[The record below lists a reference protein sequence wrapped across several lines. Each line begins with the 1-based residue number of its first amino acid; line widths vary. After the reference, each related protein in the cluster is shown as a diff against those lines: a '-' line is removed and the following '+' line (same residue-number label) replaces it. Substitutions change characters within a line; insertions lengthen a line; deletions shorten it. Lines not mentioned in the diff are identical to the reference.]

1 MRSRREQEIVFDSA
15 HTLYFLGPM
24 VRTAR
29 ESVAK
34 RKWPGAASL
43 FLVALAHCNAP
54 SGGAA
59 ATASA
64 SAVPS
69 ASAAALPS
77 AIAAP
82 ATAAAAAGSMPD
94 LKGDLTSSVTS
105 SVPALKEAVASLTHT
120 IGEYGGQLGVAIVDM
135 QSGELIAA
143 QNDRRPMNPASNA
156 KLFTAAAA
164 LSVLHGNFRYE
175 TALYGE
181 QKGANVAKLVL
192 RGEGDPSLAT
202 KDLWDMVQDLKGL
215 GVRRIDGDI
224 LVDQR
229 FFDDNFIPPA
239 FEQQPNEWAYFRA
252 PVSAVALN
260 ENTVSMTVRP
270 TSPDAAALV
279 SFDPPGFVDADGTVK
294 TAPDGHPQSVK
305 LELSPSN
312 YRMIAHVG
320 GFIPEKERSITF
332 TRRVDNPNLLGGY
345 ALRALLVASGIAVG
359 GDVKPGG
366 DQVKTMLVSHRSRPL
381 SSLLYELGK
390 DSNNFYA
397 EMVLKTLGAEQK
409 GRPGKSGDGADVV
422 VKYLRDIGAYEDGTV
437 VKNGSGLYD
446 ANRVTASETAKLL
459 RAAYR
464 DPAISSEYMAQLS
477 IGGVDGTLQKRFR
490 ELKDRRI
497 LRAKTGTLEATVAL
511 SGYVLAPTGKSPIA
525 FSIIV
530 NNVAGKVTGTRTAMD
545 KCAQSIVRYLWRE
558 SRPSEARN

>member
-1 MRSRREQEIVFDSA
+1 M
-15 HTLYFLGPM
+15 T
-24 VRTAR
+24 RTAIRAQVPGR
-29 ESVAK
+29 ECASVLRLA
-34 RKWPGAASL
+34 L
-43 FLVALAHCNAP
+43 FAVLLVQCNSP

-59 ATASA
+59 ASGSA
-64 SAVPS
+64 APSAAPS
-69 ASAAALPS
+69 ASAAALAPS
-77 AIAAP
+77 AIQASPSAP
-82 ATAAAAAGSMPD
+82 SGSTVEP
-94 LKGDLTSSVTS
+94 KGDLTSPVGSV
-105 SVPALKEAVASLTHT
+105 VPALKEAVSSLTRT
-120 IGEYGGQLGVAIVDM
+120 IHEYGGQLGIAILDV
-135 QSGELIAA
+135 QSGELLAA

-164 LSVLHGNFRYE
+164 LSLLHGNYRYE
-175 TALYGE
+175 TGLYGE

-192 RGEGDPSLAT
+192 RGQGDPSLAT

-270 TSPDAAALV
+270 TAPDSAALV
-279 SFDPPGFVDADGTVK
+279 SFDPPGFVDPEGTVK
-294 TAPDGHPQSVK
+294 TAEEGHPQSVR

-312 YRMIAHVG
+312 YRMAAHIG
-320 GFIPEKERSITF
+320 GFIADKDRPISF
-332 TRRVDNPNLLGGY
+332 TRRVDNPSLLAGY
-345 ALRALLVASGIAVG
+345 ALRALLISSGIAVG

-366 DQVKTMLVSHRSRPL
+366 EQTKTILVLHRSRPL

-397 EMVLKTLGAEQK
+397 EMVLKTLGAERQ
-409 GRPGKSGDGADVV
+409 GRPGKSGDGADLV
-422 VKYLRDIGAYEDGTV
+422 VKYLKEIGAYEEGTV
-437 VKNGSGLYD
+437 IKNGSGLYD
-446 ANRVTASETAKLL
+446 ANRVTASETVKLL

-464 DPAISSEYMAQLS
+464 DSAISTEYLAQLS
-477 IGGVDGTLQKRFR
+477 IGGVDGTLHKRFR
-490 ELKDRRI
+490 ELKDRRN
-497 LRAKTGTLEATVAL
+497 LRAKTGTLEATAAL
-511 SGYVLAPTGKSPIA
+511 SGYVLAPSTKSPIA

-545 KCAQSIVRYLWRE
+545 KCADAIVRHLWRGE
-558 SRPSEARN
+558 GRSGEARN

>member
-1 MRSRREQEIVFDSA
+1 MLRSA
-15 HTLYFLGPM
+15 
-24 VRTAR
+24 TAR
-29 ESVAK
+29 SMLLLLALSVCCNSS
-34 RKWPGAASL
+34 PGT
-43 FLVALAHCNAP
+43 VAP
-54 SGGAA
+54 
-59 ATASA
+59 SA
-64 SAVPS
+64 SAS
-69 ASAAALPS
+69 ASAAAVASAAPPS
-77 AIAAP
+77 ASP
-82 ATAAAAAGSMPD
+82 VPSVPTASVPD
-94 LKGDLTSSVTS
+94 LKGDLTSPVGSA
-105 SVPALKEAVASLTHT
+105 VPTLKEAVSSLTHT
-120 IGEYGGQLGVAIVDM
+120 IGEYGGQLGVAILDL
-135 QSGELIAA
+135 QTGELLAA

-164 LSVLHGNFRYE
+164 LSLLHANYRFE
-175 TALYGE
+175 TGLYGE

-192 RGEGDPSLAT
+192 RGLGDPSLAT
-202 KDLWDMVQDLKGL
+202 KDLWDMVQDLKSL

-270 TSPDAAALV
+270 TAPDTAALV

-294 TAPDGHPQSVK
+294 TAAEGHPQSVK

-320 GFIPEKERSITF
+320 GFIPEKDRPISF
-332 TRRVDNPNLLGGY
+332 TRRVDNPNLLAGY
-345 ALRALLVASGIAVG
+345 ALRAVLIASGIAVG

-366 DQVKTMLVSHRSRPL
+366 EQVKTTLVSHRSRPL

-397 EMVLKTLGAEQK
+397 EMVLKTLGAERQS
-409 GRPGKSGDGADVV
+409 RPGKSGDGADVV
-422 VKYLRDIGAYEDGTV
+422 VKYLKDIGAWEEGTV
-437 VKNGSGLYD
+437 IKNGSGLYD
-446 ANRVTASETAKLL
+446 ANRVTPSETAKLL

-464 DPAISSEYMAQLS
+464 DAAISSEYIAQLS
-477 IGGVDGTLQKRFR
+477 IGGVDGTLHKRFR
-490 ELKDRRI
+490 ELKDKRI

-525 FSIIV
+525 FSIMV
-530 NNVAGKVTGTRTAMD
+530 NNVAGKVVGTRTAMD
-545 KCAQSIVRYLWRE
+545 KCAQAIVHYLWRE
-558 SRPSEARN
+558 GRSGEARN